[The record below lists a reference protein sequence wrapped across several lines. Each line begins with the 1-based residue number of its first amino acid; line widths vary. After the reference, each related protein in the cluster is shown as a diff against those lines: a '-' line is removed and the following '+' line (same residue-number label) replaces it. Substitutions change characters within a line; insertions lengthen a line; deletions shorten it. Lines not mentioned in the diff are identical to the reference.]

1 MLTVH
6 LVVTWF
12 FYSVVI
18 GLATPPIVMIM
29 IVMFLLF
36 VVSFVLY
43 NIVLCDHYLDTT
55 KIWNSNPYSGQ
66 LRIVGGDYSN
76 RGRLEVY
83 CNGQW
88 GTVCD
93 NSFDSTDANVACR
106 QLGYSDYSRYD
117 YTSI

>member
-1 MLTVH
+1 M
-6 LVVTWF
+6 
-12 FYSVVI
+12 S
-18 GLATPPIVMIM
+18 M
-29 IVMFLLF
+29 
-36 VVSFVLY
+36 
-43 NIVLCDHYLDTT
+43 CYLDNT

-66 LRIVGGDYSN
+66 LRIVGGTYSN
-76 RGRLEVY
+76 QGRLEVY

-93 NSFDSTDANVACR
+93 DSFGLTDANVACR